1 VTGAAVPS
9 DAAAARP
16 GTGTAPPVLRVRAVV
31 VTWQAVD
38 LLPACLDSLL
48 RQRVPDAELEV
59 VVVDNAS
66 TDGTRELLARDYPQV
81 RVIAADRNLGFAGG
95 VALATEGYGGDVVLL
110 LNNDAE
116 LGDGSAAALVEALRA
131 PGAERVAATTARIV
145 LAGRYRPTAT
155 VTAGSPDGT
164 SRWEPAPPGTADG
177 VELVNS
183 TGNVVGPDGAG
194 ADRDW
199 LVPVADEHAPADV
212 FGFCGGAA
220 ALRWPA
226 AAAVGGFDAGLFLYY
241 EDTDLSWRLRAHG
254 WDVRYVRA
262 AEARHR
268 HAASSG
274 ATSPFFRFY
283 NSRNSL
289 TVATRHAPWPV
300 VARAWSRQGAG
311 LVLALL
317 REGPGPRTR
326 ARARGVGA
334 ALVRL
339 PRTLGERRRLWRGA
353 VRDRRAALSPAGAA
367 RRTGSP

>member
-1 VTGAAVPS
+1 MTGAPW
-9 DAAAARP
+9 
-16 GTGTAPPVLRVRAVV
+16 RVRALV
-31 VTWQAVD
+31 VTWEAAH
-38 LLPACLDSLL
+38 LLPSCLDSLL
-48 RQRVPDAELEV
+48 RQRLEGAELEV

-81 RVIAADRNLGFAGG
+81 RVIASDRNRGFAGG
-95 VALATEGYGGDVVLL
+95 VALGTAGYDGEVVLL

-116 LGDGSAAALVEALRA
+116 LADGAAQALLDGLRA

-164 SRWEPAPPGTADG
+164 SRWAPAAHDDPDARD
-177 VELVNS
+177 LVNS

-194 ADRDW
+194 TDRDW
-199 LVPVADEHAPADV
+199 LVPVADEHSPAEV

-226 AAAVGGFDAGLFLYY
+226 AEAVGGFDADLFLYY

-262 AEARHR
+262 AEAHHR

-274 ATSPFFRFY
+274 ATSPLFRYY

-289 TVATRHAPWPV
+289 TVVTRHAPAPV
-300 VARAWSRQGAG
+300 VARAWLRQGAG
-311 LVLALL
+311 LLRALL
-317 REGPGPRTR
+317 RGGLSAPNR
-326 ARARGVGA
+326 ARARGLRD
-334 ALVRL
+334 ALLRL
-339 PRTLGERRRLWRGA
+339 PRTLRERRALWRGA
-353 VRDRRAALSPAGAA
+353 ARGRVEALAVSAG
-367 RRTGSP
+367 